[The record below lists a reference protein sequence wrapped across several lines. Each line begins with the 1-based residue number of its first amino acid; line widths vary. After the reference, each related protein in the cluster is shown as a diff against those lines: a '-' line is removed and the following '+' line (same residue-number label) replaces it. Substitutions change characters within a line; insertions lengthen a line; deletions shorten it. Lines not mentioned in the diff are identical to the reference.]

1 MEFLK
6 QPRRRSVLSEAI
18 YLLLNII
25 LVLMV
30 LISIIVMQSPWPGI
44 VLVLLSKWRV
54 LAVRPR
60 YWLVHLQT
68 NIVDTVVG
76 LSFAVLIYETIGSV
90 GLQIG
95 LALLYAGW
103 QLWLKPKSARAYMA
117 TQAGVAVFLGVS
129 ALYAVAY
136 NWPSSLVVVVMW
148 LIGYAAARHVLGSFE
163 EAHRSFFS
171 MAWGFVMAEFGWLFY
186 HWTFTY
192 SLGGSSGIKVAQAA
206 IVLIVINF
214 VAYKVYDSIHHNQ
227 RLRLNDVLL
236 PMLLSASV
244 VLVLLLFFNTIP
256 VTGS

>member
-6 QPRRRSVLSEAI
+6 QPRRRSLLSEAI
-18 YLLLNII
+18 YLLLNVI
-25 LVLMV
+25 LVVMV
-30 LISIIVMQSPWPGI
+30 LVSIIVVQSPWPGV

-60 YWLVHLQT
+60 YWLAHIQT

-76 LSFAVLIYETIGSV
+76 LSFALLIYEAIGSV
-90 GLQIG
+90 GLQIM

-103 QLWLKPKSARAYMA
+103 QLWLKPKSARVYMA
-117 TQAGVAVFLGVS
+117 VQAGAALFLGIS
-129 ALYAVAY
+129 ALYAIGY
-136 NWPSSLVVVVMW
+136 NWPSSLVVVVIW

-171 MAWGFVMAEFGWLFY
+171 MAWGFVMAELGWLFY

-192 SLGGSSGIKVAQAA
+192 SFGSNSGIKVAQAA
-206 IVLIVINF
+206 IVIIVINF
-214 VAYKVYDSIHHNQ
+214 VAYKVYDSVYHNQ

-244 VLVLLLFFNTIP
+244 VLVLMLFFNTIP

>member
-6 QPRRRSVLSEAI
+6 QPRRRSLLSEGL

-25 LVLMV
+25 LVVVV
-30 LISIIVMQSPWPGI
+30 LVSIIVVQSPLPGI

-60 YWLVHLQT
+60 YWMAHVQT

-76 LSFAVLIYETIGSV
+76 LSFALLIYEAIGSL
-90 GLQIG
+90 GLQI
-95 LALLYAGW
+95 ALTILYAIW
-103 QLWLKPKSARAYMA
+103 QLWLKPKSTRGYMA
-117 TQAGVAVFLGVS
+117 VQAGVSVFLGVS

-136 NWPSSLVVVVMW
+136 NWPSSLVVIVMW
-148 LIGYAAARHVLGSFE
+148 VIAYAAARHVLGSFE

-192 SLGGSSGIKVAQAA
+192 SFGGSGGVKIAQVA
-206 IVLIVINF
+206 IVVTVIHF
-214 VAYKVYDSIHHNQ
+214 VAYKVYASIYHNKH
-227 RLRLNDVLL
+227 LRLNDVLL
-236 PMLLSASV
+236 PILLSGSV
-244 VLVLLLFFNTIP
+244 VLVLLVFFNTIP
-256 VTGS
+256 ITGS